1 MPTAPR
7 PASYSTKWVRILP
20 FLGWLPLVNRQ
31 TLGADLSAGLTGA
44 VVVLPQGVAFA
55 TIAGMPP
62 EYGLYAGMIP
72 AVIAALFGS
81 SWHLVSGP
89 TTAASIVLYASL
101 SAFAPPGTPE
111 YVSLAL
117 TLAFMVGVLQLTMGL
132 FRLGT
137 VVNFISHSVV
147 IGFTAGAGILIIA
160 NQIKNFF
167 GLPIPQGANFHDIIA
182 YFIDHY
188 ADASPA
194 VTTVSVVTLLSGIV
208 TRKLWPKIP
217 YMIVAIFIGSAT
229 AFALTAGLGETIPS
243 VGSLPASLPPL
254 SSPNFSMQ
262 AMRDLAPTALAVTL
276 FALTEAISISRA
288 LAVRSGQHINSNQEF
303 VGQGL
308 SNIAGSFFS
317 AYVATGSFNR
327 SGVNYDA
334 GAKTPLAAIVAG
346 ALLIPIVLLV
356 APYAVYLPNAAMGGI
371 LFLVAWGLIDFK
383 HIVQIMRASKA
394 ETAVLTVTFVAT
406 LFLSLELAIFSGVML
421 SLALYLNR
429 TSHPTILA
437 RVPNPADPNRKLT
450 TNPRLPECPQVKILE
465 IDGELFFGAVNYFQE
480 TLRTY
485 ERTAPDQKHLV
496 IDMSGVNFIDVAG
509 AETLVQEARRY
520 RGKGGGLYFL
530 HAKEAVLSRLRRGR
544 YIKSIGE
551 DTLFISK
558 TKAMAAVYARLDRET
573 CAACDKRIFRECA
586 AEFGPAPAA
595 TVSAAPVSA
604 IAAKKTYHRILAV
617 VALDGSDS
625 ELVRN
630 AAQLAKSI
638 DAELALGHIADWEAG
653 LGYDGAL
660 TPVEVEKK
668 LVEVVRGKLK
678 TLAVQAG
685 TPGAEILIAFPGWDR
700 GVADLARTWHPDL
713 IVAPSSQDHDLIDG
727 GRLRITGWECDTA
740 IVRVPLLARFGWIKE
755 LWPTDPRD
763 AKPN

>member
-1 MPTAPR
+1 MPAMPR
-7 PASYSTKWVRILP
+7 PPSYSTKWARVFP
-20 FLGWLPLVNRQ
+20 FLGWLPLVTRR
-31 TLGADLSAGLTGA
+31 TLTADLSAGLTGA

-72 AVIAALFGS
+72 AIIAALFGS

-101 SAFAPPGTPE
+101 SGFAPPGTPE

-117 TLAFMVGVLQLTMGL
+117 TLAFMVGALQLIMGL
-132 FRLGT
+132 FRLGA

-167 GLPIPQGANFHDIIA
+167 GLPIPQGANFHHIVA
-182 YFIDHY
+182 YAIDHY
-188 ADASPA
+188 ADASIP
-194 VTTVSVVTLLSGIV
+194 VTAVSVVTLLSGIV
-208 TRKLWPKIP
+208 ARKAWPRIP
-217 YMIVAIFIGSAT
+217 YMIVAICVGSAV
-229 AFALTAGLGETIPS
+229 AFAFTAGLGAAIPS
-243 VGSLPASLPPL
+243 VGALPASLPPL

-288 LAVRSGQHINSNQEF
+288 LAVRSGQHISSNQEF
-303 VGQGL
+303 IGQGL

-327 SGVNYDA
+327 SGVNYDS
-334 GAKTPLAAIVAG
+334 GAKTPLAAIIAG
-346 ALLIPIVLLV
+346 ALLIPVVLLV

-383 HIVQIMRASKA
+383 HIAQIMRASKA
-394 ETAVLTVTFVAT
+394 ETAVLVVTFVAT
-406 LFLSLELAIFSGVML
+406 LFLSLELAIFAGVML
-421 SLALYLNR
+421 SLALYLTR
-429 TSHPTILA
+429 TSHPTILT
-437 RVPNPADPNRKLT
+437 RVPNPLDPNRKLT

-465 IDGELFFGAVNYFQE
+465 VDGELFFGAINYFQE

-485 ERTAPDQKHLV
+485 ERMAPDQKHLV

-509 AETLVQEARRY
+509 AEALVQEARRQ
-520 RGKGGGLYFL
+520 RDKDGGLYLL

-544 YIKSIGE
+544 YLAAVGE
-551 DTLFISK
+551 DRIFISK
-558 TKAMAAVYARLDRET
+558 TKALAAIYARLDRET
-573 CAACDKRIFRECA
+573 CRACKKRIFRECIA
-586 AEFGPAPAA
+586 DFGPAPVPIAPA
-595 TVSAAPVSA
+595 QAAPA
-604 IAAKKTYHRILAV
+604 IAAKKAYHRILAV

-625 ELVRN
+625 DLVRN

-638 DAELALGHIADWEAG
+638 DAEFALGHVADWEAG
-653 LGYDGAL
+653 LGYDGRL
-660 TPVEVEKK
+660 TPAEIEKK
-668 LVEVVRGKLK
+668 LVEVVRDKLK
-678 TLAVQAG
+678 TLAAQAG
-685 TPGAEILIAFPGWDR
+685 MPDAETLIAFPGWDR

-713 IVAPSSQDHDLIDG
+713 IVVPSSQDHDLVDG
-727 GRLRITGWECDTA
+727 GRLRIPSWECDTA
-740 IVRVPLLARFGWIKE
+740 IVRVPLLARFGWLKE
-755 LWPTDPRD
+755 LWPSDPRD